1 MKQPDLRR
9 ERMARGG
16 SRRRILRLSLFVLVV
31 LVAASACSKLT
42 FVRQDFSRGD
52 YDQIARKV
60 EVNDDKRDKASS
72 ARMHLQ
78 RAQEKLLAGDYPA
91 TEREARQAL
100 KIDPRS
106 VDAYTLMGAA
116 AERSGATTQA
126 GEHYRRAAELAPTSG
141 GVLNNYGVWLCGQG
155 RAAESL
161 AWFDRALADTSYQT
175 PAMALANAG
184 SCALRAGQDARAA
197 RNLRDAIALDP
208 ANPVALGALA
218 ELEFRQ
224 GRAFEARAFSERRLA
239 AAPADRSAL
248 LLASQI
254 EQKLGDT
261 AAAARYVQ
269 RMRAEFPETQG
280 SGMGDDGRR

>member
-1 MKQPDLRR
+1 MKQPDARSEGLTHGGNGRR
-9 ERMARGG
+9 M
-16 SRRRILRLSLFVLVV
+16 LRLSLLVLV
-31 LVAASACSKLT
+31 LAATSGCSKLT

-60 EVNDDKRDKASS
+60 DVSDDKRDKASTT
-72 ARMHLQ
+72 RVHLQ
-78 RAQEKLLAGDYPA
+78 RAQEKLMTGDNAGA
-91 TEREARQAL
+91 EREARLAL
-100 KIDPRS
+100 KIDPAS
-106 VDAYTLMGAA
+106 ADAYTLLGAA
-116 AERSGATTQA
+116 AERSGATAQA
-126 GEHYRRAAELAPTSG
+126 GEHYRRATELAPASG

-155 RAAESL
+155 QAAQSL
-161 AWFDRALADTSYQT
+161 AWFDKALADTSYAT

-184 SCALRAGQDARAA
+184 SCSLRAGQDARAA

-208 ANPVALGALA
+208 TNPVALGALA

-239 AAPADRSAL
+239 AAPADKSSL

>member
-1 MKQPDLRR
+1 MKQPDVRLVGIT
-9 ERMARGG
+9 RGG
-16 SRRRILRLSLFVLVV
+16 SGRRTLRFCLFAVTV
-31 LVAASACSKLT
+31 LVASSACSRLT

-52 YDQIARKV
+52 TEQVARTV
-60 EVNDDKRDKASS
+60 EVSDDKRDKASN
-72 ARMHLQ
+72 ARVFLQ
-78 RAQEKLLAGDYPA
+78 RAQGKLIAGDYPG
-91 TEREARQAL
+91 TERDARQAL

-116 AERSGATTQA
+116 AERSGATAQA

-141 GVLNNYGVWLCGQG
+141 GALNNYGVWLCGQG
-155 RAAESL
+155 QAAESL
-161 AWFDRALADTSYQT
+161 SWFDRALADTSYQT

-197 RNLRDAIALDP
+197 RHLRDAIALDP
-208 ANPVALGALA
+208 SNPVALGALA

-239 AAPADRSAL
+239 AAPADRNAL